1 MNILIQDGLVYALDS
16 KTAETLRREFPDAVQ
31 YRDLEGDLHPD
42 YESVAAVLNLAG
54 QEQFLEHLIETPPR
68 HQEATEKQLM
78 ALYYE
83 QLMQNC

>member
-1 MNILIQDGLVYALDS
+1 MNILIQGGLVYALDIE
-16 KTAETLRREFPDAVQ
+16 TAKILQQEFPDAVS
-31 YRDLEGDLHPD
+31 YRDPEGNLHPD

-54 QEQFLEHLIETPPR
+54 RERFLEYLIETPPR